1 MRPTFSLQLVNPPF
15 GDPGLLVDFLFEKRA
30 LLFDLGDIR
39 ALSPRKLLRISHVF
53 VSHTHMDHFMG
64 FDWLLRVSLGRP
76 NAIQLFGPPGILA
89 QVEAKLAA
97 YTWNLVQNYEGNF
110 TLQVGELHP
119 DGDLERARFAC
130 RERFQR
136 QPLPPI
142 HCDDGLLVSEPGFRV
157 RATFLDH
164 EVPVLG
170 FALEE
175 PRHVNLWKNRLAEMG
190 LPVGP
195 WLQGLKQAVLAG
207 ASDDTPI
214 CARWKSEGRSVER
227 TLTLAELR
235 AGDQDRPG
243 QPHRVR
249 DRRRPSRGERP
260 AHPGTRPR
268 GRCAV
273 DRIGLPR
280 RGRRTC
286 GTEVPSDRQAGGKH
300 RARGGCG
307 PGDSVSFLAALRRAG
322 SGVAAGTGT
331 GLSQRPVGLTQG
343 SDENQRVEREPAPV
357 LATTRHG
364 EIQAAARS
372 RRPLD
377 RRRLCYPRSE
387 RDRDL
392 DRVGRITPFPARLPV
407 TQEALT

>member
-1 MRPTFSLQLVNPPF
+1 MCAIDLPTRMRPTFSLQLVNPPF

-39 ALSPRKLLRISHVF
+39 ALPPRKLLRISHVF

-97 YTWNLVQNYEGNF
+97 YTWNLVHNYEGNF
-110 TLQVGELHP
+110 TLLVGELHP
-119 DGDLERARFAC
+119 DGHLERARFAC

-136 QPLPPI
+136 RPLPPI

-175 PRHVNLWKNRLAEMG
+175 PRHVNLWKNRLGEMG

-207 ASDDTPI
+207 ASDETLI
-214 CARWKSEGRSVER
+214 CARWQSEGRSVER

-235 AGDQDRPG
+235 PAIRIVPG
-243 QPHRVR
+243 SRIAYVTDVVHHAENL
-249 DRRRPSRGERP
+249 RRIVELARGADVLLIESVFLDEDA
-260 AHPGTRPR
+260 AHAARKFHLT
-268 GRCAV
+268 A
-273 DRIGLPR
+273 
-280 RGRRTC
+280 
-286 GTEVPSDRQAGGKH
+286 RQAGDIA
-300 RARGGCG
+300 RAAAAGQVIPFHFSPRYAGREAELRWELDQAFRGGQ
-307 PGDSVSFLAALRRAG
+307 
-322 SGVAAGTGT
+322 SG
-331 GLSQRPVGLTQG
+331 
-343 SDENQRVEREPAPV
+343 
-357 LATTRHG
+357 
-364 EIQAAARS
+364 
-372 RRPLD
+372 
-377 RRRLCYPRSE
+377 
-387 RDRDL
+387 
-392 DRVGRITPFPARLPV
+392 
-407 TQEALT
+407 